1 MKQDIKIGQA
11 VDDGSGDYLRKGGQ
25 KINDNFDELYYELG
39 DGDVPFAAGA
49 WKNHKTSTAATLN
62 AEWGKAYVLDTSTG
76 RLNVRL
82 PKGTANDY
90 NKVIRLRDV
99 YATWQVNPITIIPG
113 SGDTLKGDSRPREIR
128 TQFADLEMVYCPP
141 GRWEYVENKQIN
153 RISNSELSTVVRKE
167 FLVKTNGQTD
177 FPDVF
182 SGTEYNIGNT
192 QVFHRGNILYYGEKF
207 SATDS
212 DFGSIGP
219 NGTRVALDGK
229 SIKLKN
235 PANAGDT
242 VIVVSYLDGISQFRS
257 SYNRRS
263 VTLRDSSKTNQTS
276 IEGSLLVDDLKTLRY
291 FPLSAFGIDSF
302 SPVNHQSME
311 VRFNGILQNEA
322 GTAGLPLARCIDAIA
337 DDAFTC
343 QALGG
348 TWQNS
353 KLDYVLDIDD
363 NNKLIGIE
371 TDREMEDGDII
382 TLTWYNNQIGTVM
395 ELEDILNETDAKYV
409 SKGEVLNLTGQVRI
423 TNQNKPGW
431 PNVAPEPAAAV
442 EVNNV
447 QNLFDLVYPIG
458 TIYENA
464 VNPNNPATY
473 MGFGTWVLW
482 GQGKVV
488 AGWNNDTTDPNFAM
502 NNNDLD
508 VNGNPS
514 HTAGGTG
521 GVISNELE
529 NAQIPA
535 SQTTEKVLVVDPNGP
550 IVVGGCQFDPNE
562 QGPAYTK
569 YRESVANI
577 NPTHTPPKSVTNIQ
591 PYVTAY
597 RWLRV
602 S

>member
-25 KINDNFDELYYELG
+25 KINENFDELYYELG
-39 DGDVPFAAGA
+39 DGDVPYAAGA
-49 WKNHKTSTAATLN
+49 WKNHKTSSGATLT

-76 RLNVRL
+76 RMNVRL

-90 NKVIRLRDV
+90 NKVIRFRDV
-99 YATWQVNPITIIPG
+99 YATWQVNPVTIIPG

-167 FLVKTNGQTD
+167 FLVKTAGQTD

-182 SGTEYNIGNT
+182 NGTEYNIGNT

-219 NGTRVALDGK
+219 NGTMVALDGK

-235 PANAGDT
+235 AANVGDT

-257 SYNRRS
+257 SYNRRTI
-263 VTLRDSSKTNQTS
+263 TLRDSSKTNETS
-276 IEGSLLVDDLKTLRY
+276 IEGSLLVTDLSTLTY
-291 FPLSAFGIDSF
+291 LPLDVFGIDSF

-322 GTAGLPLARCIDAIA
+322 GTAGLPTERCINAIA

-363 NNKLIGIE
+363 NNKLVGIE
-371 TDREMEDGDII
+371 TDRKMEDGDVI

-395 ELEDILNETDAKYV
+395 ELEDIIAETDAKYV
-409 SKGEVLNLTGQVRI
+409 SKGEILNITGQVRI
-423 TNQNKPGW
+423 TDQNKPGW
-431 PNVAPEPAAAV
+431 PNVVPEPAQSI

-488 AGWNNDTTDPNFAM
+488 AGWNNDTTDPYFAM

-521 GVISNELE
+521 GTTSNELE

-535 SQTTEKVLVVDPNGP
+535 AQTTEKVLVVDPNGP
-550 IVVGGCQFDPNE
+550 IVVGGCQFDPDE

-569 YRESVANI
+569 YREAVANI
-577 NPTHTPPKSVTNIQ
+577 NPTHTPPKSVNNVQ
-591 PYVTAY
+591 PYITAY

>member
-25 KINDNFDELYYELG
+25 KINENFDELYYELG
-39 DGDVPFAAGA
+39 DGDVPYAAGA
-49 WKNHKTSTAATLN
+49 WKNHKTSDGATLT
-62 AEWGKAYVLDTSTG
+62 AEWGKAYVLDTSAG
-76 RLNVRL
+76 RMNVRL
-82 PKGTANDY
+82 PKGTSNDY
-90 NKVIRLRDV
+90 NKVIRFRDV
-99 YATWQVNPITIIPG
+99 YATWQVNPVTIIPG
-113 SGDTLKGDSRPREIR
+113 SGDTLKGDSNPREIR

-167 FLVKTNGQTD
+167 FLVKTAGQTD

-182 SGTEYNIGNT
+182 NGTEYNIGNT
-192 QVFHRGNILYYGEKF
+192 QVFHRGNILYYGEQF
-207 SATDS
+207 SETDS

-219 NGTRVALDGK
+219 GGTLVALDGK
-229 SIKLKN
+229 SIKLRN
-235 PANAGDT
+235 PANVGDT

-257 SYNRRS
+257 SYNRRTI
-263 VTLRDSSKTNQTS
+263 TLKDSSKTNEAS
-276 IEGSLLVDDLKTLRY
+276 IEGSLLVGDLKNLRY
-291 FPLSAFGIDSF
+291 FPLTAFGIDSF
-302 SPVNHQSME
+302 VVVNHQSLE

-322 GTAGLPLARCIDAIA
+322 GTAGLPTERCFGVVA

-348 TWQNS
+348 EWKNS
-353 KLDYVLDIDD
+353 MIDYVLDIDD
-363 NNKLIGIE
+363 NNKLVGIE
-371 TDREMEDGDII
+371 TDRVMEDGDVI

-395 ELEDILNETDAKYV
+395 ELPDIIEETDARYV
-409 SKGEVLNLTGQVRI
+409 SKGGPINLTGQVRI
-423 TNQNKPGW
+423 TDISKPGW
-431 PNVAPEPAAAV
+431 PNVAPEPSRTM

-447 QNLFDLVYPIG
+447 QNLFELVYPIG

-508 VNGNPS
+508 INGNPS

-521 GVISNELE
+521 GTTSNELE

-535 SQTTEKVLVVDPNGP
+535 AKTTEKVLVVDPNGP
-550 IVVGGCQFDPNE
+550 IVVGGCQFDPDD

-569 YRESVANI
+569 YREDFANI
-577 NPTHTPPKSVTNIQ
+577 NPTHTPPKAVNNIQ